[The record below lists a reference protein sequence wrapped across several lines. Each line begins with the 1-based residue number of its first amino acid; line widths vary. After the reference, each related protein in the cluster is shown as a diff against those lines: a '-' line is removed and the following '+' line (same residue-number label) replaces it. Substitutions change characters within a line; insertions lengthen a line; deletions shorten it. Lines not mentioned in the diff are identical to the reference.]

1 MSRTIQY
8 QPLSDNV
15 RRKFVKVQKIK
26 STNRDVLM
34 NESQSSESPKSP
46 KSSEIKR
53 PEIKRP
59 EIKSYDI
66 LRHYIDAKIKSEL
79 AKLECENSL
88 HTL

>member
-26 STNRDVLM
+26 STNGDVLM
-34 NESQSSESPKSP
+34 NEWQSSESPQSP
-46 KSSEIKR
+46 KS

-66 LRHYIDAKIKSEL
+66 LRHYIDAKIKLEL

>member
-15 RRKFVKVQKIK
+15 RRKFVKVQQIK

-34 NESQSSESPKSP
+34 NEWQSSESPQSP
-46 KSSEIKR
+46 KS

-88 HTL
+88 NTL

>member
-1 MSRTIQY
+1 MSKRIQY
-8 QPLSDNV
+8 QQITDNV
-15 RRKFVKVQKIK
+15 KRKFVKAPKIK

-34 NESQSSESPKSP
+34 NEWQSLESPTS
-46 KSSEIKR
+46 

>member
-8 QPLSDNV
+8 QPLSGNV

-34 NESQSSESPKSP
+34 NEWQSSESPQSP
-46 KSSEIKR
+46 KS

>member
-34 NESQSSESPKSP
+34 NEWQSSESPQSP
-46 KSSEIKR
+46 KS

>member
-1 MSRTIQY
+1 MSERIQY
-8 QPLSDNV
+8 QQISDNV
-15 RRKFVKVQKIK
+15 KRKFVKESKIK
-26 STNRDVLM
+26 STNGDVLM
-34 NESQSSESPKSP
+34 NEWQSSESPTSPKSP
-46 KSSEIKR
+46 KSS
-53 PEIKRP
+53 EIKRP

>member
-26 STNRDVLM
+26 STNGDVLM
-34 NESQSSESPKSP
+34 NEWQSSESPQSP
-46 KSSEIKR
+46 KS

>member
-1 MSRTIQY
+1 MSDSRTIQY

-26 STNRDVLM
+26 ATNRDVLM
-34 NESQSSESPKSP
+34 NEWQSSKSPQSPKS
-46 KSSEIKR
+46 
-53 PEIKRP
+53 P

>member
-8 QPLSDNV
+8 QPLSGNV

-34 NESQSSESPKSP
+34 NEWQSSESAKSPKSP
-46 KSSEIKR
+46 KSS
-53 PEIKRP
+53 EIKRP

>member
-1 MSRTIQY
+1 MSKRIQY
-8 QPLSDNV
+8 QQISDNV
-15 RRKFVKVQKIK
+15 KRKFVKAPKIK

-34 NESQSSESPKSP
+34 NEWQSSESPQSP
-46 KSSEIKR
+46 KS

-79 AKLECENSL
+79 AKLECETVRIRCKSR
-88 HTL
+88 

>member
-26 STNRDVLM
+26 ATNRDVLM
-34 NESQSSESPKSP
+34 NEWQSSESAKSPKSP
-46 KSSEIKR
+46 KSS
-53 PEIKRP
+53 EIKRP